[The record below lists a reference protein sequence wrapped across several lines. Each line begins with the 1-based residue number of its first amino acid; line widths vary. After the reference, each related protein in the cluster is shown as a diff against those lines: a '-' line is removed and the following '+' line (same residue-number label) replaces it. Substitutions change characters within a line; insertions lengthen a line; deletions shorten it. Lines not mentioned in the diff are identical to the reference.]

1 MAEVAGV
8 VELDKTQVK
17 TAVQCLLAYLKTTSP
32 NEATLLN
39 EGQRISL
46 LLTFWKIPKREQTIR
61 IPLPH
66 SIRTDWGEVCLFTRN
81 EPNMTSDQNVRFYKT
96 LLKEKGIKG
105 VSEVI
110 PFKVLVTEYKSFES
124 KRKLLRNFDLFLT
137 DNRIRRKLPPIIG
150 KHFFESKKVPLSVN
164 LLSQQLAKTMEQL
177 IQGSTFRV
185 SKKGSC
191 CMVHV
196 AHSLMTADQVVENI
210 MAAVKTITSQLPQ
223 KGKDVKIIHLKS
235 QTSAALP
242 VYTSDLSH
250 LSLLEEA
257 RQAASLKKGA
267 DKSKKMGKAV
277 KRKDTA
283 ATQQESLG
291 EEEEIP
297 QLVPIEL
304 PNKKAR
310 LQVAQDMGPEKVTG
324 KMREGSETP
333 EEEPHRKGLKLTT
346 PSKTRAATGTKKLV
360 KSAKKCSKT
369 PEKSLRRRVPQ
380 SC

>member
-1 MAEVAGV
+1 MAEEKVAV
-8 VELDKTQVK
+8 QLDRTQVK
-17 TAVQCLLAYLKTTSP
+17 NAVQCLLAYLKTTSP

-39 EGQRISL
+39 EGQQISL

-96 LLKEKGIKG
+96 LLKEKGIRG
-105 VSEVI
+105 ISEVI

-164 LLSQQLAKTMEQL
+164 LLSQQLSKTMEQL

-191 CMVHV
+191 CMARV
-196 AHSLMTADQVVENI
+196 AHSLMTADEVVENI
-210 MAAVKTITSQLPQ
+210 MAAVKIITSQLPQ
-223 KGKDVKIIHLKS
+223 KGRDLKIIHLKS

-242 VYTSDLSH
+242 IYTSDLSH

-257 RQAASLKKGA
+257 RQAVSNKKGA
-267 DKSKKMGKAV
+267 GKSKKMGKAV

-283 ATQQESLG
+283 AVQQESSG
-291 EEEEIP
+291 EEEEMP
-297 QLVPIEL
+297 QLVPIRS
-304 PNKKAR
+304 PNKKAK
-310 LQVAQDMGPEKVTG
+310 LEVSQETGPDKVTG
-324 KMREGSETP
+324 KTREGSEAP
-333 EEEPHRKGLKLTT
+333 QKGLKLKT
-346 PSKTRAATGTKKLV
+346 PSKARAAPGTKKLV

-369 PEKSLRRRVPQ
+369 PEKKLRRRVPQ